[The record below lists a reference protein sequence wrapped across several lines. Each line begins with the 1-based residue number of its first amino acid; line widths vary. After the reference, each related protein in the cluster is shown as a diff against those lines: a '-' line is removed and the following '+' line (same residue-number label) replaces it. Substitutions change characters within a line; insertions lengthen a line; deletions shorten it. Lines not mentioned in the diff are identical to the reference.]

1 MPTPNQ
7 SKLRATYGSLV
18 VSLLMASCQQQ
29 PSHERPAR
37 DAASATPQRRPSK
50 PVSTATPKDSSK
62 QAPAPLSGAVRDELY
77 GLTLTSLDGK
87 AVPFATF
94 RDKAVL
100 VVNTASQCGYTP
112 QYGGLQRLHERFAE
126 KGLVVA
132 GFPCNQFGGQEPG
145 DAQTIRTFCTTR
157 FAVTF
162 PVFTKAKVKGNEQHP
177 LFKVLQQAKDT
188 SGEAG
193 AVRWNFEKFLLLPQG
208 KGVQRFRSGVR
219 PESAE
224 LVAAIRRALPKT

>member
-1 MPTPNQ
+1 MTNPLDIGFTDMDGNETT
-7 SKLRATYGSLV
+7 LRALGGESTSTWV
-18 VSLLMASCQQQ
+18 VVNV
-29 PSHERPAR
+29 
-37 DAASATPQRRPSK
+37 ASA
-50 PVSTATPKDSSK
+50 
-62 QAPAPLSGAVRDELY
+62 
-77 GLTLTSLDGK
+77 
-87 AVPFATF
+87 
-94 RDKAVL
+94 
-100 VVNTASQCGYTP
+100 CGFTR
-112 QYGGLQRLHERFAE
+112 QYAGLQTLSEQD
-126 KGLVVA
+126 GVTVV

-145 DAQTIRTFCTTR
+145 DAKTIRTFCTTR

-177 LFKVLQQAKDT
+177 LFKILQQAKDT
-188 SGEAG
+188 SGKAG